1 MNLHTLVLPPG
12 GVGAGLSRRAQN
24 SGIPC
29 EKQNTP
35 VATVITSGRGNSRLV
50 AGRHFRHFSGM
61 ADSSNT
67 TPSDKGEEAMII
79 APDPDAPGLSQP
91 VTGVDETGAPVTLPV
106 VTEKPLTLF
115 LNRQEIVTSMTIGD
129 WPAELAVGYFLN
141 QNMLHGDDVIT
152 GIDHDDDL
160 GVVIVRTERET
171 DFEAKMKRKIRTS
184 GCAEGTAYGDMME
197 RFDSIRLDPDMRL
210 RASQLVPLSK
220 AINTTP
226 SLYLS
231 AGAIHGCVLC
241 DADRPLVYMEDIGRH
256 NAVDKIAGW
265 MFLNKVAP
273 DDKIF
278 YTTGRLTTEMVIKT
292 VQMRIPILVSRSGFT
307 NEAVALARQA
317 GLTLIGRAKGKRFI
331 ALSGEDRIIF
341 DADSAADDIADTVSP
356 QRAHG
361 GGGQAR

>member
-1 MNLHTLVLPPG
+1 MSD
-12 GVGAGLSRRAQN
+12 A
-24 SGIPC
+24 
-29 EKQNTP
+29 
-35 VATVITSGRGNSRLV
+35 ATET
-50 AGRHFRHFSGM
+50 
-61 ADSSNT
+61 
-67 TPSDKGEEAMII
+67 MII

-91 VTGVDETGAPVTLPV
+91 VTGVDESGAPVTLPV

-141 QNMLHGDDVIT
+141 QNMLHADDVIT

-197 RFDSIRLDPDMRL
+197 RFDSIVLDPEMRL
-210 RASQLVPLSK
+210 CASQLVPLSK

-256 NAVDKIAGW
+256 NAVDKIAGY
-265 MFLNKVAP
+265 MYLHDIPAAGKM
-273 DDKIF
+273 F
-278 YTTGRLTTEMVIKT
+278 YTTGRLTSEMVIKM
-292 VQMRIPILVSRSGFT
+292 VQMQIPILISRSGFT
-307 NEAVALARQA
+307 AWGVELARQA
-317 GLTLIGRAKGKRFI
+317 GLTLIGRARGKRFV
-331 ALSGEDRIIF
+331 ALSGAERIVY
-341 DADSAADDIADTVSP
+341 DMDPDAAADELARVQRKSASADS
-356 QRAHG
+356 
-361 GGGQAR
+361 

>member
-1 MNLHTLVLPPG
+1 MANW
-12 GVGAGLSRRAQN
+12 
-24 SGIPC
+24 
-29 EKQNTP
+29 
-35 VATVITSGRGNSRLV
+35 LV
-50 AGRHFRHFSGM
+50 APLLLRHFRRMSD
-61 ADSSNT
+61 ADT
-67 TPSDKGEEAMII
+67 QTMII

-91 VTGVDETGAPVTLPV
+91 VTGVDESGAPVTLPV

-141 QNMLHGDDVIT
+141 QNMLHADDFIT
-152 GIDHDDDL
+152 GIDNDDDL

-197 RFDSIRLDPDMRL
+197 RFDSIVLDREMRL

-220 AINTTP
+220 AISTTP

-241 DADRPLVYMEDIGRH
+241 QGKRPLVYMEDIGRH

-265 MFLNKVAP
+265 MDSHNVSGS
-273 DDKIF
+273 DKIL
-278 YTTGRLTTEMVIKT
+278 YTTGRLTSEMVIKT
-292 VQMRIPILVSRSGFT
+292 AQMGIPILVSRSGFT
-307 NEAVALARQA
+307 AWGAEIAVKVN
-317 GLTLIGRAKGKRFI
+317 LTLIGRMRGQRFTC
-331 ALSGEDRIIF
+331 LSGSDRLIW
-341 DADSAADDIADTVSP
+341 DVDGKNGDDK
-356 QRAHG
+356 
-361 GGGQAR
+361 

>member
-1 MNLHTLVLPPG
+1 MLFL
-12 GVGAGLSRRAQN
+12 
-24 SGIPC
+24 
-29 EKQNTP
+29 
-35 VATVITSGRGNSRLV
+35 
-50 AGRHFRHFSGM
+50 HFRHMS
-61 ADSSNT
+61 DDD
-67 TPSDKGEEAMII
+67 TPQMII

-91 VTGVDETGAPVTLPV
+91 VTGVDESGAPVTLPV

-141 QNMLHGDDVIT
+141 QNMLLADDVIT
-152 GIDHDDDL
+152 GIDHDAEL

-197 RFDSIRLDPDMRL
+197 RFGSIRLNPDMRL
-210 RASQLVPLSK
+210 RAAQLVPLSK

-241 DADRPLVYMEDIGRH
+241 DAERPLVYMEDIGRH

-265 MFLNKVAP
+265 MFLNGVAP

-307 NEAVALARQA
+307 NEAVALAREA

-341 DADSAADDIADTVSP
+341 DGEAGDDQDADEIADAVSP

-361 GGGQAR
+361 GGGEAR